1 MKSVMLLH
9 RVAAR
14 WARFSGGERH
24 QIVGAGCFLMA
35 LCYGL
40 LLWMPG
46 NKQLGDLIYKEQKQ
60 NARARAS
67 DKAGEGLKGFSFD
80 GLDLAATREELTRAR
95 KSRVALETERERLLG
110 RFVPLEDL
118 ETLQSLKSELTRLA
132 ESGDMEIT
140 ALEHIYRRKEDRDRP
155 PTLELLKDAS
165 EGNPYKRP
173 LLRLKARASY
183 RGLMEFLDGLSKLSK
198 VAAPVWSDIGVKIE
212 EADSAQHRRGSV
224 PRNTFGDPG
233 GLGSPRQWLEV
244 EIHLAI

>member
-1 MKSVMLLH
+1 MKPATLIN
-9 RVAAR
+9 RAAAL
-14 WARFSGGERH
+14 WNRFSPAERH
-24 QIVGAGCFLMA
+24 QIVGAACFLIA

-40 LLWMPG
+40 LIWMPG
-46 NKQLGDLIYKEQKQ
+46 NKQLGDLTYKEQKQ
-60 NARARAS
+60 NARARTS
-67 DKAGEGLKGFSFD
+67 DKAGDALKGFSFD
-80 GLDLAATREELTRAR
+80 SLDVAATREELTRAR
-95 KSRVALETERERLLG
+95 KSLAALETERNRLLG

-132 ESGDMEIT
+132 ERGDMEIT

-183 RGLMEFLDGLSKLSK
+183 RGLMAFLDGLSKLSK
-198 VAAPVWSDIGVKIE
+198 AAAPVWSDIGVKIE
-212 EADSAQHRRGSV
+212 DAGKHGS
-224 PRNTFGDPG
+224 PPGGPGNTFS
-233 GLGSPRQWLEV
+233 SPKQWLEV